1 MSAGHLMVLEALL
14 EIKIPTEI
22 SLLHSILVFIFLK
35 GKESYGKYMT
45 KCHSTVMLQHHCK
58 LQRCDSTAN

>member
-1 MSAGHLMVLEALL
+1 MSAGPIRVLEALL

-22 SLLHSILVFIFLK
+22 SLLHSILVFIFFQ

-45 KCHSTVMLQHHCK
+45 KCHRTVMPQHR
-58 LQRCDSTAN
+58 L